1 MTSAVSAQVSAPCTM
16 VTERP
21 TTSGSEYPLSL
32 SQPTDAMR
40 IRKGGSD
47 ATISWQ
53 RVWSRAPSAGGAGGA
68 GGWLLGIGCLRPLAS
83 IMFHLTGILQPP
95 TGAPGGTGALVLQCQ
110 GKVPIYNAMQEYARG
125 KYSGPPRYLLL
136 LTKL

>member
-21 TTSGSEYPLSL
+21 ITSGSEYPLSL

-40 IRKGGSD
+40 IRKGGSV

-95 TGAPGGTGALVLQCQ
+95 PEPQ
-110 GKVPIYNAMQEYARG
+110 GHTERWFCTARSSDTYISYAKQQYER
-125 KYSGPPRYLLL
+125 
-136 LTKL
+136 TNE